1 MAEEVLLERWTEIEA
16 KANKEPEQ
24 FFSVGESLERGHQA
38 FDAAVLEV
46 SFEEQALVCTMR
58 VQDALRARSDVRL
71 ALELLRPARLL
82 WPNKFGA
89 PPEPPAP
96 AASDEAAAAPSP
108 EDPAAAPVLEIE
120 RAAKDLRA
128 DLDALREIFMVD
140 LSAPRADLIQR
151 LGTPVKKL
159 LVLPSEGSL
168 FTHTHTH
175 SLSLSYTYIYTYIYE
190 VITFTLFGAILSSI
204 LTSHTWLYSSIKKFI
219 RGS

>member
-89 PPEPPAP
+89 RPEPPAP
-96 AASDEAAAAPSP
+96 ALSDEAAAAPAP
-108 EDPAAAPVLEIE
+108 EDPAAPGLG
-120 RAAKDLRA
+120 RAAQDLRA

-140 LSAPRADLIQR
+140 LSAPRADLLQR

-159 LVLPSEGSL
+159 LVLPSEGYLYSL
-168 FTHTHTH
+168 IY
-175 SLSLSYTYIYTYIYE
+175 SYIYSR
-190 VITFTLFGAILSSI
+190 L
-204 LTSHTWLYSSIKKFI
+204 
-219 RGS
+219 

>member
-1 MAEEVLLERWTEIEA
+1 MLNNSLSQLEAQAPSMAEEVLLERWTEIEA

-58 VQDALRARSDVRL
+58 VQDALRSRSDLRL

-89 PPEPPAP
+89 RPEPPAP
-96 AASDEAAAAPSP
+96 VASDETAAAPAP
-108 EDPAAAPVLEIE
+108 EDPAAPELA
-120 RAAKDLRA
+120 RAAQDLRA

-159 LVLPSEGSL
+159 LVLPSEG
-168 FTHTHTH
+168 F
-175 SLSLSYTYIYTYIYE
+175 LSHIYSRIFIYTYTVYIYIYTCI
-190 VITFTLFGAILSSI
+190 
-204 LTSHTWLYSSIKKFI
+204 
-219 RGS
+219 